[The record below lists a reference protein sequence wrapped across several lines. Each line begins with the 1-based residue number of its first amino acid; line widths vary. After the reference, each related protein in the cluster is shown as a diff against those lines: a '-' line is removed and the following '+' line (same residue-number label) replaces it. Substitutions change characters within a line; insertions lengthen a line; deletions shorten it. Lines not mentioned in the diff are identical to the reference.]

1 MGVAVQNSEQRFSG
15 VPESGARPLLIEAYA
30 NAGGRCCFNLV
41 SKKKQAAQGEALSGL
56 VGEVLRGGG

>member
-41 SKKKQAAQGEALSGL
+41 SKKSRP
-56 VGEVLRGGG
+56 LRGRL